1 LYFSKEKDMNKKNLV
16 FNGCN
21 ITYYENESNGPT
33 LLFVHGNS
41 LAAETYKNQYEN
53 QDLNG
58 NYHLIAPD
66 LPGHGES
73 GKATDPD
80 EAYTLSGFVDFIVDF
95 VKALDIRNAVFV
107 GHSLGGHILMD
118 AWEKIED
125 RANGL
130 VIFGSPPITIPIQME
145 HSHYENPAFEMAF
158 KEKLSDEE
166 IQTLSKAFIKPGAE
180 VPPVITETIKKADP
194 VMRPIL
200 VASTTPEK
208 VKNEAEIIHK
218 MKKPIAIFQGKEDQL
233 LKHTY
238 YELLDIPTLWRQK
251 LHLIENTGHCP
262 QIENPEKF
270 NELLIH
276 FLEEI

>member
-1 LYFSKEKDMNKKNLV
+1 MNKKNLEI
-16 FNGCN
+16 NGCK
-21 ITYYENESNGPT
+21 IAYYENESTGPAI
-33 LLFVHGNS
+33 LFLHGNS
-41 LAAETYKNQYEN
+41 LAAETFKNQFEN
-53 QDLNG
+53 QHLYE

-80 EAYTLSGFVDFIVDF
+80 DDYTLSGFVAFIVDF
-95 VKALDIRNAVFV
+95 MKALDVRDAILA

-118 AWEKIED
+118 AWEQIEE

-130 VIFGSPPITIPIQME
+130 VIFGAPPITIPIQME
-145 HSHYENPAFEMAF
+145 YSHYENPAFELAF

-166 IQTLSKAFIKPGAE
+166 IQTLSKAFIKPGSE
-180 VPPVITETIKKADP
+180 VPSVITESINKADP
-194 VMRPIL
+194 VMRSIL
-200 VASTTPEK
+200 VSSTTPEK

-218 MKKPIAIFQGKEDQL
+218 MKKPIAVFQGKEDQL

-238 YELLDIPTLWRQK
+238 YELLDIPTLWQQK
-251 LHLIENTGHCP
+251 VHLIEDAGHCP
-262 QIENPEKF
+262 QIENPEKL
-270 NELLIH
+270 NELLVY